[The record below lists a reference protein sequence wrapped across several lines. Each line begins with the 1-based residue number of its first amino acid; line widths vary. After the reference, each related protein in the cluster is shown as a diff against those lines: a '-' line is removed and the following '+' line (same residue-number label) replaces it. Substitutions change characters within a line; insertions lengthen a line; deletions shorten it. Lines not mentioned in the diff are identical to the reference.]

1 MSEMF
6 LIPVRIEL
14 KVKYINPV
22 DKNVEN
28 MPQFEINAT
37 LYLTKDEANK
47 LYEVLTNN
55 VVEALRIATGVRKP

>member
-28 MPQFEINAT
+28 MPQFEINVT
-37 LYLTKDEANK
+37 LFLTKDEANK

-55 VVEALRIATGVRKP
+55 VVEALRIATGARK